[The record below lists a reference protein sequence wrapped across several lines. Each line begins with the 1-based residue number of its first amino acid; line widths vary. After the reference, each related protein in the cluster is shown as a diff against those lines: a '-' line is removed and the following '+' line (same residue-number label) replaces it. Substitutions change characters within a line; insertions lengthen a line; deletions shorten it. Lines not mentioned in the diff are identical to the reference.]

1 MYRILSTAL
10 TLFAWSLTTNTIA
23 GVPGPLVETDWLAK
37 NQGKVVILDVRKD
50 VKSFTKKPVY
60 KKNKKTKKQKLVKV
74 GGHIPGALLVNY
86 KKVRASITVNG
97 KKVTRMV
104 PPKKAFEALMKS
116 VGLNKGDSVVI
127 VSKGESNGDM
137 TMSTRLYWQLKY
149 YGHKDLAILNGGTAQ
164 WIIDKRKV
172 SSKAAKAR
180 KGNWVATAEDMSI
193 FATSQDVAAAVKS
206 KGAQLV
212 DTRSVSLFLGTWYKS
227 SYVHAKG
234 HIEGAKNYPNE
245 LITKPKLPARFIS
258 SKDTRALMDSLG
270 IDAASESITYCNSG
284 HLASGTWFLMS
295 EVMGNKNVKLY
306 DGSMH
311 QWTLE
316 KRPTTSPTSN

>member
-1 MYRILSTAL
+1 MYRILSFVFA
-10 TLFAWSLTTNTIA
+10 LFAWSLATNAVA

-60 KKNKKTKKQKLVKV
+60 KKDKKTKKQKLVKV
-74 GGHIPGALLVNY
+74 GGHIPGARLVNY
-86 KKVRASITVNG
+86 KKVRASITVDG

-104 PPKKAFEALMKS
+104 PPKKDFEKLMKS
-116 VGLNKGDSVVI
+116 VGLNKGDTVVI

-149 YGHKDLAILNGGTAQ
+149 FGHKDLAILNGGTAQ
-164 WIIDKRKV
+164 WTLDKRKV
-172 SSKAAKAR
+172 SSKAAKVK

-193 FATSQDVAAAVKS
+193 FASSQDVAAAVKS

-212 DTRSVSLFLGTWYKS
+212 DTRSVSLFMGTWYKS

-295 EVMGNKNVKLY
+295 EVMGNKKVKLY

-316 KRPTTSPTSN
+316 KRPTTSVTSN

>member
-1 MYRILSTAL
+1 MYRILSIVF
-10 TLFAWSLTTNTIA
+10 TLFTWLLANNAVA

-37 NQGKVVILDVRKD
+37 NQDKVVILDVRKD

-60 KKNKKTKKQKLVKV
+60 KKNRKTKKQKLVKV

-86 KKVRASITVNG
+86 KKVRASITVDG

-104 PPKKAFEALMKS
+104 PPKKDFENLMKS
-116 VGLNKGDSVVI
+116 VGLNKGDTVVI

-149 YGHKDLAILNGGTAQ
+149 FGHKDMAILNGGTAQ
-164 WIIDKRKV
+164 WILDKRKV
-172 SSKAAKAR
+172 SSKAGKVK
-180 KGNWVATAEDMSI
+180 KGNWVATAEDKSI
-193 FATSQDVAAAVKS
+193 FASSQDVAAAVKG
-206 KGAQLV
+206 KDAQLV
-212 DTRSVSLFLGTWYKS
+212 DTRSVGLFLGTWYKS

-258 SKDTRALMDSLG
+258 GKDTKALMDTLG
-270 IDAASESITYCNSG
+270 IDSSGNSITYCNSG

-295 EVMGNKNVKLY
+295 EVLGNKKVKLY